1 MSIKYGK
8 QFVLLA
14 AALSLLLL
22 ATSGHAAKTLSG
34 DEVKALITDKT
45 VSVKRVKDG
54 AQWKAYFGAD
64 GTSVTSGAVSG
75 ESTWHVDGDGR
86 HCNEGVKLKCA
97 AVVDNGDRT
106 YARVKPNG
114 SPAVMW
120 TEIVD
125 GKNL

>member
-8 QFVLLA
+8 QFVLVA
-14 AALSLLLL
+14 VVMSLMLFTL
-22 ATSGHAAKTLSG
+22 SGHAAKTLSG

-45 VSVKRVKDG
+45 VNVTRVKDG

-64 GTSVTSGAVSG
+64 GTSITSGAVSG
-75 ESTWHVDGDGR
+75 ESTWHVDGEGR

-97 AVVDNGDRT
+97 AVVDKGDGT
-106 YARVKPNG
+106 YARVKPDG
-114 SPAVMW
+114 SPAVLW